1 MKTLKKR
8 VTALIS
14 GRGSN
19 LGALLSAMPE
29 SHYQIV
35 SVISDQDAAGLQLA
49 KNLQI
54 PTHSLLRKDFLNRD
68 LQRGAIFSAVRET
81 NPDFI
86 VLAGFMMIIP
96 KKFTD
101 EFNGK
106 LLNIHPSLL
115 PKFPGLDSHQRAINA
130 GETTHGCSV
139 HFVNDGMDTGPL
151 IAQAQCPV
159 LADDTVETLS
169 ARVLKLEHRL
179 YPWVLECLATD
190 QIRLNG
196 EQVNFSELVLNQAQ
210 AAGFSLIVKI

>member
-1 MKTLKKR
+1 MNNFKKR

-19 LGALLSAMPE
+19 LSALLSMMPQ
-29 SHYQIV
+29 SNYQIV
-35 SVISDQDAAGLQLA
+35 SVISDQDAAGLHLA

-54 PTHSLLRKDFLNRD
+54 PTQSLLRKDYLSRD
-68 LQRGAIFSAVRET
+68 LQREAIFSAVRDTE
-81 NPDFI
+81 PDYI

-101 EFNGK
+101 EFSGK

-115 PKFPGLDSHQRAINA
+115 PKFPGLDSHQRAIAA
-130 GETTHGCSV
+130 GEKVHGCSV
-139 HFVNDGMDTGPL
+139 HFVDDGMDTGPL

-159 LADDTVETLS
+159 LPDDSVESLS

-190 QIRLNG
+190 QIRLN
-196 EQVNFSELVLNQAQ
+196 EKQASFTELAINQAQ
-210 AAGFSLIVKI
+210 AAAFSLVVSI